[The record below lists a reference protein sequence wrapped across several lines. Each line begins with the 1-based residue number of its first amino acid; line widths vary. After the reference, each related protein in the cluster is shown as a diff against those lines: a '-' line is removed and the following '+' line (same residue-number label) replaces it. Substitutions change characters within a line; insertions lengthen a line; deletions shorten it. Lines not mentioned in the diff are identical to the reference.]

1 MSTYNTINTHGVA
14 QLTLY
19 HMKGCPFCIKVTK
32 HLDTLG
38 LNVVYKD
45 IRDNDTYL
53 TELAEGSNKTQVP
66 CLKIEFTDD
75 NTVWLHESDEIVA
88 YLSKY
93 AQTQQ
98 QAS

>member
-1 MSTYNTINTHGVA
+1 MNTHNTIDTHGVT

-19 HMKGCPFCIKVTK
+19 HMKGCPFCIKVTT

-38 LNVVYKD
+38 LNVAYKD
-45 IRDNDTYL
+45 VRENDAYKA
-53 TELAEGSNKTQVP
+53 ELVQGSNKTQVP
-66 CLKIEFTDD
+66 CLKIDFTDD